1 MTPDGPGFNGPSK
14 PAMEQY
20 SGSKS
25 SAGFT
30 DDQLAI
36 RNLTR
41 RFVRSEILPNILQWD
56 EEEVVPVLVWKRIG
70 ELGLHGV
77 CAPAE
82 WGGSDSGIVAWA
94 MMVEE
99 LAYGDCA
106 IANQVG
112 GISFPYVAKLL
123 QFGTDQQKENFLR
136 PVVED
141 FIDEM
146 AHQIAV
152 IQLRPCLLYT
162 SPSPRDGLLSRM
174 PSSA

>member
-1 MTPDGPGFNGPSK
+1 MTPGGRGFNGPTK

-25 SAGFT
+25 SAVFT

-36 RNLTR
+36 RDLTR
-41 RFVRSEILPNILQWD
+41 RFVWNEILPNILQWD
-56 EEEVVPVLVWKRIG
+56 EEEAVPAYVWKRIG

-94 MMVEE
+94 LMVEE

-123 QFGTDQQKENFLR
+123 QFGTDQQKEKFLR
-136 PVVED
+136 PVVEGKYY
-141 FIDEM
+141 
-146 AHQIAV
+146 IA
-152 IQLRPCLLYT
+152 L
-162 SPSPRDGLLSRM
+162 LLSE
-174 PSSA
+174 PHAGSDLSSLRTRAVRKGDRWIIN